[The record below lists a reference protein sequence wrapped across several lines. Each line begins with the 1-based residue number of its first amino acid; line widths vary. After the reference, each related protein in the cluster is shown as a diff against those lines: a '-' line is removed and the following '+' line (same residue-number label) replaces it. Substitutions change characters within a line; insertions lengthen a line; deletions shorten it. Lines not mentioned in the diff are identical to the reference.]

1 VRPPLTDGEAGTM
14 TDVLEFYF
22 DFSSP
27 YGYFASHRVD
37 EVAEAGGRRAVWKP
51 IMLGAVMKQSGVKPL
66 IQVPIKGEY
75 SRHDWERL
83 GRLFGV
89 PWVLPDPFPIATLA
103 AARAFYW
110 LDADDPDLARDFARS
125 VFNAYFGEGRDITSA
140 EVIADLAEPLG
151 VDRDALLAAVQDPQ
165 WKQRLV
171 DEGNRAIERG
181 VCGSPFFIVDG
192 EGFWGCDRLLMV
204 QTWMTEGG
212 W

>member
-1 VRPPLTDGEAGTM
+1 LA
-14 TDVLEFYF
+14 
-22 DFSSP
+22 
-27 YGYFASHRVD
+27 
-37 EVAEAGGRRAVWKP
+37 RR
-51 IMLGAVMKQSGVKPL
+51 
-66 IQVPIKGEY
+66 
-75 SRHDWERL
+75 R
-83 GRLFGV
+83 
-89 PWVLPDPFPIATLA
+89 
-103 AARAFYW
+103 
-110 LDADDPDLARDFARS
+110 DPDRTKDFAKV
-125 VFNAYFGEGRDITSA
+125 VFHAYFGEGRDITSA